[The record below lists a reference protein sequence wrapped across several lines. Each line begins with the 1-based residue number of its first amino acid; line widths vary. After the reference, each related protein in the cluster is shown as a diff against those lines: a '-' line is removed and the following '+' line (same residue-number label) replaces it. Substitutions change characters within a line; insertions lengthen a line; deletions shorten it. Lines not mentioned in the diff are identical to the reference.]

1 MCPDCANTGYV
12 MQDIGTATIPD
23 FIEVRCRCN
32 PEPTDA
38 DADAFHVPASAVPNG
53 LGGYIDFAELARL
66 DKEMNRERERALSQY
81 GEPPLEECVYDC
93 IDPDEYALLY
103 AD

>member
-1 MCPDCANTGYV
+1 MACPDCNGEGYV
-12 MQDIGTATIPD
+12 MQDVGTATIPD
-23 FIEVRCRCN
+23 YVEIRCRCN

-38 DADAFHVPASAVPNG
+38 DVPASAVPNG
-53 LGGYIDFAELARL
+53 LGGYLDFAELGRL
-66 DKEMNRERERALSQY
+66 DKQMHQERERALSQY
-81 GEPPLEECVYDC
+81 GEPPLEECDYDC